1 MIPERLFQLG
11 AICDSM
17 QYWPQGWLP
26 VAASRGKQLSKTHFT
41 FYRAGCRAALVSLRY
56 SQQHRQTLP
65 PFPPTLQRP
74 DSFAARLPPTQRH
87 GGAGTESRPFIPCRA
102 RTATTTVRPRQREGR
117 QRAEAIPAA
126 TQEPR
131 PQALI
136 RGCRCHDQ
144 LEGRRERTTPRP
156 PSRWP
161 FLPSPPLST
170 QRGAHP
176 PGRARCPWRRGLA
189 GARRGQ
195 AREPCAQG
203 RGAGAAMTGGPAPA
217 PIGRWRRKGRG
228 EGGCP
233 DAGELSRKLG
243 CRSWGSVWRRGVGA

>member
-1 MIPERLFQLG
+1 MIPERPFQLG
-11 AICDSM
+11 AFCDST
-17 QYWPQGWLP
+17 QYWPQGWHP
-26 VAASRGKQLSKTHFT
+26 VAASRGKQLKQNTLYILPSRVQICSGF
-41 FYRAGCRAALVSLRY
+41 FAIQPAATPDS
-56 SQQHRQTLP
+56 
-65 PFPPTLQRP
+65 PTLLRP

-161 FLPSPPLST
+161 FLPSPSLST

-189 GARRGQ
+189 GARRRQ

-203 RGAGAAMTGGPAPA
+203 RSTGAAMTGGPAPA